1 MNILGISAFYHDSAA
16 ALFIDGELVSAIE
29 EERFSRV
36 KHDNLFPFKA
46 IQHCLDSV
54 GLTIRDIDAVA
65 YYEKPLRKFERLLET
80 FVVTYPF
87 ALRPFLQAIPDWLG
101 QKISVED
108 IIRKKVG
115 FTKQIYFVPHHLSH
129 AAAAY
134 YSSDFKSAVILTVDG
149 VGEYRRRLCGKE
161 KRTLLPGKH

>member
-16 ALFIDGELVSAIE
+16 ALYVDGVLVSAIE
-29 EERFSRV
+29 EERFSRL
-36 KHDNLFPFKA
+36 KHDNAFPFKA
-46 IQHCLDSV
+46 IQFCLDSV
-54 GLTIRDIDAVA
+54 NLSIDDIDAIA

-101 QKISVED
+101 QKINVEE

-115 FTKQIYFVPHHLSH
+115 FSKKIYYVPHHVSH
-129 AAAAY
+129 ASAAF
-134 YSSDFKSAVILTVDG
+134 YSSAFDEAAILTVDG
-149 VGEYRRRLCGKE
+149 VGEYQTTALWKGEKE
-161 KRTLLPGKH
+161 KLTLS